1 MDTRSDHGQYWPGT
15 RTDGGEPPAPAD
27 KGKVDRIDLGTLP
40 ADATASEM
48 RTAIR
53 DIQNAM
59 RPLATSLAAALC
71 AFAMAQT
78 APWDSLRGGAHVVT
92 NEQDA
97 AAMARIVSATNGIPA
112 QIAAA
117 TNGIAVQMSELR
129 SDVEGEIAAATNG
142 LPERIEAKIPDMA
155 GYARKTDIPDVPD
168 LSPYALKSELPE
180 IPDLSTYATRH
191 ELGMATNGIAAQMS
205 ELRSGIEGEIAA
217 IRFEAADT
225 NTAYRLMSPDGAI
238 YQDATGTVWRAACAT
253 NLSPWHVTDISYA
266 DGGGYVATNEIPGVT
281 SWSIEGGLEDEQW
294 AWTLYFAGVPVSML
308 ADGRTEGDVQLEF
321 PLAGDELAGAVF
333 ARTNVVTRY
342 WTPINR
348 VAYTNDLPVPA
359 PALTTND
366 VCNIVTNEVREWRIV
381 SDIPDGHTCEIYEG
395 YPEWY
400 YDEEAGFGYW
410 ACMFIIDDEE
420 IYSSNYTEPSDAT
433 SLNFSPTFDVTVQ
446 LVPVRNSLGLAR
458 LVDLPSLTNG
468 IPKQIAAVT
477 NETRIG
483 IGDAWAAP
491 GWDYYTLRWFSTP
504 SEAGWG
510 IVFKDDPGGSYNSI
524 LKGEPDAYSVS
535 FKAEESFLQADV
547 TFTRDFIARNK
558 LGIAMLSDVAAA
570 ARDSTNYTDAAI
582 AAIHPSADSSDW
594 VRKGDWAAT
603 YEPVVD
609 PVIVTS
615 VNFETNATT
624 AQVFSNATVTT
635 MASLSADL
643 AVELLDTETP
653 DVSPPAVSW
662 SCAASGTSISGRRF
676 TAPAAGLYRVT
687 ATSESNGVRYV
698 DVPLTQYQSTEE
710 GTSTYTADADID
722 GKWRKGVDDA
732 ALAVLQSAT
741 KGDTIVANS
750 QTCAVWWTVRCP
762 ARPVSG
768 FTVQGLR
775 TRIAFTPHLFF
786 SARHYVGSEV
796 KEIDGI
802 PVHRQDNVSYPTFRD
817 PVGGTNVSLRSTGFY
832 SGDTA
837 YDPVPYRDGWGFPLC
852 RWAIDHGFTRE
863 EVAQMGVEDVVVC
876 PVVGGTI
883 PEQCCPY
890 FISSEALATR
900 FGEEG
905 AVVGWATSQTYV
917 GRTGPDGIAAGN
929 YMTPCAISMASG
941 GRSWRCAAYGW
952 DGTVRLDLRD
962 QISAMASTP
971 ENSFPPI
978 YGGDSGGGI
987 YILDNAGRWIQ
998 LSHFTTIASGPTLC
1012 RAIRVLRAVAA
1023 AYGDTLKEVE

>member
-1 MDTRSDHGQYWPGT
+1 MTTFLKGDTTAEITLALAGGYDYSGKTVHLEYQGARRSFSGVSA
-15 RTDGGEPPAPAD
+15 GGVLAFSFTAAETAPMS
-27 KGKVDRIDLGTLP
+27 LGSYP
-40 ADATASEM
+40 VRMWIEDAGGGIAT
-48 RTAIR
+48 
-53 DIQNAM
+53 IQNADARLRVTDCAAEVHTDSAIYLDVRGGLYGIEGLPDRFTDEDLRGKINEILRRLGGTVAM
-59 RPLATSLAAALC
+59 AAL
-71 AFAMAQT
+71 ALLPVFGGATVEVQT
-78 APWDSLRGGAHVVT
+78 APKGAIFNDQPVVT
-92 NEQDA
+92 NVTVSVPEPDFSTSNA
-97 AAMARIVSATNGIPA
+97 ALVAT
-112 QIAAA
+112 
-117 TNGIAVQMSELR
+117 
-129 SDVEGEIAAATNG
+129 
-142 LPERIEAKIPDMA
+142 IEAKAP
-155 GYARKTDIPDVPD
+155 P
-168 LSPYALKSELPE
+168 
-180 IPDLSTYATRH
+180 
-191 ELGMATNGIAAQMS
+191 
-205 ELRSGIEGEIAA
+205 
-217 IRFEAADT
+217 
-225 NTAYRLMSPDGAI
+225 
-238 YQDATGTVWRAACAT
+238 
-253 NLSPWHVTDISYA
+253 TDISGKQDRLPYETNAIPVDAVKWRSMYGDEGIRHGWNINGTDEEWQLDGFNLYLRKSNGYA
-266 DGGGYVATNEIPGVT
+266 FPLFRFTPDATLMMYDTNGAHRASIGFWGV
-281 SWSIEGGLEDEQW
+281 
-294 AWTLYFAGVPVSML
+294 F
-308 ADGRTEGDVQLEF
+308 DGR
-321 PLAGDELAGAVF
+321 
-333 ARTNVVTRY
+333 RTFD
-342 WTPINR
+342 WTDILKVGSVPSW
-348 VAYTNDLPVPA
+348 AMAETPPVPA
-359 PALTTND
+359 NYSSVSSAALSAVQTETDPTVPAWAKTETPPQAMTTND